1 MSAHSLLKPA
11 LLASALG
18 ALMLAGTAVG
28 LAQPASAGV
37 SVGIGIGIPGPAYYG
52 PAYACDPYYN
62 DYDAYGCG
70 AYYSGPVFIDGAW
83 FNGPLRWRNWGGH
96 REFWNHGGWHVGTG
110 WRASGF
116 HGRGFNPGLRGGR
129 GGFGGGHFG
138 GGHFGGP
145 GGGHF
150 GGGTHVGGGGHM
162 GGGHMG
168 GGHMGG
174 GGGHMGGGG
183 GGSHAH

>member
-1 MSAHSLLKPA
+1 MKKITKF
-11 LLASALG
+11 ALG

-28 LAQPASAGV
+28 IAQPASAGV

-83 FNGPLRWRNWGGH
+83 FNGPLRWRYWGGH

-129 GGFGGGHFG
+129 GFGGGHWG
-138 GGHFGGP
+138 GGRPGVSGHFGGP

-150 GGGTHVGGGGHM
+150 GGGTHFG